1 MVRIR
6 RILCP
11 VDFFPPSLRAA
22 DHAMALAKSHDAKLY
37 LLHVVS
43 PILYSPEQYPINVSE
58 IIETL
63 RKESARRMKK
73 LETKARAAGLTVD
86 TTIRTGD
93 ADVEIESAIRATKA
107 DILIMGTHGRRGLKK
122 WFLGSVA
129 ERLLRRS
136 PIPVLTVRRSKK
148 TRVLQRIL
156 VTTDFSEGSANALNY
171 ALAIAKANQA
181 HVTLLYVLEE
191 MRALT
196 SQKYRKE
203 LAERF
208 RGELLKLIP
217 AHARSWCDVD
227 TRIEAG
233 TPYYM
238 ILWLLKKEK
247 IDLLVMNI
255 HGKGLLDRA
264 LLGSTSDRVVR
275 AADCPVMLIP
285 PARQAKSHRP
295 ARRRTAPRRSAA

>member
-1 MVRIR
+1 
-6 RILCP
+6 
-11 VDFFPPSLRAA
+11 
-22 DHAMALAKSHDAKLY
+22 
-37 LLHVVS
+37 
-43 PILYSPEQYPINVSE
+43 
-58 IIETL
+58 
-63 RKESARRMKK
+63 MKK
-73 LETKARAAGLTVD
+73 LETRARAAGLTVD
-86 TTIRTGD
+86 TGIRTGD

-129 ERLLRRS
+129 ERMLRRS
-136 PIPVLTVRRSKK
+136 SIPVLTVRGSKK
-148 TRVLQRIL
+148 IRTARGAVQRIL
-156 VTTDFSEGSANALNY
+156 VTTDFSEGSINALNY
-171 ALAIAKANQA
+171 ALTIAKANRA
-181 HVTLLYVLEE
+181 HVTVLHVLDE

-196 SQKYRKE
+196 SQKYRKD

-217 AHARSWCDVD
+217 AHARSWCDID

-233 TPYYM
+233 TPYHM
-238 ILWLLKKEK
+238 ILRLLKKEK

-285 PARQAKSHRP
+285 PVRQPKSRL
-295 ARRRTAPRRSAA
+295 RRSAA